1 MNIQAF
7 VLRTHN
13 NAGENPVQ
21 IKAGRVIPLPTTQF
35 NDLRD
40 VGLVRAA
47 TKKEIADAKGEKVGG
62 GE

>member
-1 MNIQAF
+1 MNINAY

-13 NAGENPVQ
+13 NAGENPPEV
-21 IKAGRVIPLPTTQF
+21 KAGRVIPLPTTQF
-35 NDLRD
+35 NDLKD

-47 TKKEIADAKGEKVGG
+47 TKGEIAAAKGEKVGV